1 MVNAVFIEG
10 LIYAMMVLG
19 VFMTFRILDFPD
31 MTVDG
36 SFATGACVA
45 AMFIVNGADLYLGL
59 VVAIIAGI
67 AAGVFTALLHTL
79 LKIPN
84 LLAGIITMTMLYSI
98 NTRITNGSS
107 FVPLPNNKY
116 DTAVTNADSAISG
129 FFGSFGVE
137 ISSSISILIFFL
149 LLLIY
154 IKILIDI
161 FFRTDLGIS
170 LGALGSNEQMILSQ
184 GMNPNVLKVLGVGMS
199 NGLVA
204 LSGAM
209 YAQFTGSASVQ
220 SGQGIIVVGLAAV
233 MIGEFLIRSNK
244 IWLITLGVII
254 GSIIYKAIIY
264 FGLKYGYDIGLG
276 PNDLKLI
283 SGILIILII
292 VASKLQ
298 NKKGGSKKTADK
310 KSSPFI
316 DSIAFVVD
324 GFINKTYKFWFL
336 SLYLILFIYPMVL
349 FFKYCQSSQ
358 NSVWMLIFALTVLFA
373 VFIHI
378 KVFLMSKFGA
388 ESKLN
393 MVFKKVS
400 FGINKRSKAVAG
412 ANTGEDYKGDN
423 VLVLQNVSKSFF
435 EGTPDEKHVLKNLSL
450 TVNKGD
456 FITIIG
462 SNGAGKSTL
471 FNVIAG
477 TYKASSG
484 NIIYKMKNITK
495 MPEYLKAA
503 FIGRIFQNPLLGTS
517 GDMALEDNMI
527 LCRKKG
533 FKLPVISLNKKVRKE
548 FADHVS
554 RLNMGLEKRLADN
567 VGLFSG
573 GQRQALTLLMTAMSH
588 PELVLLD
595 EHTAALDPDNSNRVM
610 ELTLQL
616 REEYGLT
623 MMMITHN
630 MQHAIKYGN
639 RLLMMDNGEI
649 IMDISGKEK
658 ENLTVEA
665 IMEKFKAIRKDE
677 LTDEKL
683 LLTR

>member
-1 MVNAVFIEG
+1 
-10 LIYAMMVLG
+10 
-19 VFMTFRILDFPD
+19 
-31 MTVDG
+31 
-36 SFATGACVA
+36 
-45 AMFIVNGADLYLGL
+45 
-59 VVAIIAGI
+59 
-67 AAGVFTALLHTL
+67 
-79 LKIPN
+79 
-84 LLAGIITMTMLYSI
+84 
-98 NTRITNGSS
+98 
-107 FVPLPNNKY
+107 
-116 DTAVTNADSAISG
+116 
-129 FFGSFGVE
+129 
-137 ISSSISILIFFL
+137 
-149 LLLIY
+149 
-154 IKILIDI
+154 
-161 FFRTDLGIS
+161 
-170 LGALGSNEQMILSQ
+170 
-184 GMNPNVLKVLGVGMS
+184 
-199 NGLVA
+199 
-204 LSGAM
+204 
-209 YAQFTGSASVQ
+209 
-220 SGQGIIVVGLAAV
+220 
-233 MIGEFLIRSNK
+233 
-244 IWLITLGVII
+244 
-254 GSIIYKAIIY
+254 
-264 FGLKYGYDIGLG
+264 
-276 PNDLKLI
+276 
-283 SGILIILII
+283 
-292 VASKLQ
+292 
-298 NKKGGSKKTADK
+298 
-310 KSSPFI
+310 
-316 DSIAFVVD
+316 
-324 GFINKTYKFWFL
+324 
-336 SLYLILFIYPMVL
+336 
-349 FFKYCQSSQ
+349 
-358 NSVWMLIFALTVLFA
+358 MLIFALTVLFL

-388 ESKLN
+388 ESKIN
-393 MVFKKVS
+393 MAFKKVS
-400 FGINKRSKAVAG
+400 FGINKRSKSVAG
-412 ANTGEDYKGDN
+412 ANTLEDDYKGDN

-495 MPEYLKAA
+495 MPEYLKAV

-548 FADHVS
+548 FADHAA
-554 RLNMGLEKRLADN
+554 RLNMGLEKRLGDN

-683 LLTR
+683 LLAR

>member
-45 AMFIVNGADLYLGL
+45 AMFITNGSDLYLGL
-59 VVAIIAGI
+59 VVAIIAGMTEGI
-67 AAGVFTALLHTL
+67 FTALLHTL

-116 DTAVTNADSAISG
+116 DTAVTNADNAITG
-129 FFGSFGVE
+129 FFGSFGLE

-244 IWLITLGVII
+244 IWLITFGVII

-298 NKKGGSKKTADK
+298 KKKGGSKKMAVE
-310 KSSPFI
+310 KSSPVVA
-316 DSIAFVVD
+316 SISFVD
-324 GFINKTYKFWFL
+324 GFINKTYPFWFL
-336 SLYLILFIYPMVL
+336 SLYLMLFIYPMVL
-349 FFKYCQSSQ
+349 FFKYCKNSD
-358 NSVWMLIFALTVLFA
+358 NSVWMLIFALTVLFL

-388 ESKLN
+388 ESKIN
-393 MVFKKVS
+393 MAFKKVS
-400 FGINKRSKAVAG
+400 FGINKRSKSVAG
-412 ANTGEDYKGDN
+412 ANTLEDYKGDN

-495 MPEYLKAA
+495 MPEYLKAV

-548 FADHVS
+548 FADHAA
-554 RLNMGLEKRLADN
+554 RLNMGLEKRLGDN

-683 LLTR
+683 LLAR

>member
-45 AMFIVNGADLYLGL
+45 AMFITNGSDLYLGL
-59 VVAIIAGI
+59 VVAIIAGMTARI
-67 AAGVFTALLHTL
+67 FTALLHTL

-116 DTAVTNADSAISG
+116 DTAVTNADNAITG
-129 FFGSFGVE
+129 FFGSFGLE

-244 IWLITLGVII
+244 IWLITFGVII

-298 NKKGGSKKTADK
+298 KKKGGSKKMAVE
-310 KSSPFI
+310 KSSPVVA
-316 DSIAFVVD
+316 SISFVD
-324 GFINKTYKFWFL
+324 GFINKTYPFWFL
-336 SLYLILFIYPMVL
+336 SLYLMLFIYPMVL
-349 FFKYCQSSQ
+349 FFKYCKNSD
-358 NSVWMLIFALTVLFA
+358 NSVWMLIFALTVLFL

-388 ESKLN
+388 ESKIN
-393 MVFKKVS
+393 MAFKKVS
-400 FGINKRSKAVAG
+400 FGINKRSKSVAG
-412 ANTGEDYKGDN
+412 ANTLEDDYKGDN

-495 MPEYLKAA
+495 MPEYLKAV

-533 FKLPVISLNKKVRKE
+533 FKLPVISLDKKVRKE
-548 FADHVS
+548 FADHAA
-554 RLNMGLEKRLADN
+554 RLNMGLEKRLGDN

-683 LLTR
+683 LLAR

>member
-1 MVNAVFIEG
+1 M
-10 LIYAMMVLG
+10 
-19 VFMTFRILDFPD
+19 
-31 MTVDG
+31 
-36 SFATGACVA
+36 
-45 AMFIVNGADLYLGL
+45 
-59 VVAIIAGI
+59 
-67 AAGVFTALLHTL
+67 
-79 LKIPN
+79 
-84 LLAGIITMTMLYSI
+84 
-98 NTRITNGSS
+98 
-107 FVPLPNNKY
+107 
-116 DTAVTNADSAISG
+116 
-129 FFGSFGVE
+129 
-137 ISSSISILIFFL
+137 

-244 IWLITLGVII
+244 IWLITFGVII

-298 NKKGGSKKTADK
+298 KKKGGSKKMAVE
-310 KSSPFI
+310 KSSPVVA
-316 DSIAFVVD
+316 SISFVD
-324 GFINKTYKFWFL
+324 GFINKTYPFWFL
-336 SLYLILFIYPMVL
+336 SLYLMLFIYPMVL
-349 FFKYCQSSQ
+349 FFKYCKNSD
-358 NSVWMLIFALTVLFA
+358 NSVWMLIFALTVLFL

-388 ESKLN
+388 ESKIN
-393 MVFKKVS
+393 MAFKKVS
-400 FGINKRSKAVAG
+400 FGINKRSKSVAG
-412 ANTGEDYKGDN
+412 ANTLEDYKGDN

-495 MPEYLKAA
+495 MPEYLKAV

-548 FADHVS
+548 FADHAA
-554 RLNMGLEKRLADN
+554 RLNMGLEKRLGDN

-683 LLTR
+683 LLAR

>member
-1 MVNAVFIEG
+1 
-10 LIYAMMVLG
+10 
-19 VFMTFRILDFPD
+19 
-31 MTVDG
+31 
-36 SFATGACVA
+36 
-45 AMFIVNGADLYLGL
+45 
-59 VVAIIAGI
+59 
-67 AAGVFTALLHTL
+67 
-79 LKIPN
+79 
-84 LLAGIITMTMLYSI
+84 
-98 NTRITNGSS
+98 
-107 FVPLPNNKY
+107 
-116 DTAVTNADSAISG
+116 
-129 FFGSFGVE
+129 
-137 ISSSISILIFFL
+137 
-149 LLLIY
+149 
-154 IKILIDI
+154 
-161 FFRTDLGIS
+161 
-170 LGALGSNEQMILSQ
+170 MILSQ

-244 IWLITLGVII
+244 IWLITFGVII

-298 NKKGGSKKTADK
+298 KKKGGSKKMAVE
-310 KSSPFI
+310 KSSPVVA
-316 DSIAFVVD
+316 SISFVD
-324 GFINKTYKFWFL
+324 GFINKTYPFWFL
-336 SLYLILFIYPMVL
+336 SLYLMLFIYPMVL
-349 FFKYCQSSQ
+349 FFKYCKNSD
-358 NSVWMLIFALTVLFA
+358 NSVWMLIFALTVLFL

-388 ESKLN
+388 ESKIN
-393 MVFKKVS
+393 MAFKKVS
-400 FGINKRSKAVAG
+400 FGINKRSKSVAG
-412 ANTGEDYKGDN
+412 ANTLEDDYKGDN

-495 MPEYLKAA
+495 MPEYLKAV

-548 FADHVS
+548 FADHAA
-554 RLNMGLEKRLADN
+554 RLNMGLEKRLGDN

-683 LLTR
+683 LLAR